1 MTDPEPDWLASAR
14 TSSVADDL
22 HMVTYAPGECLF
34 QQGDVGH
41 EFLILAAGRA
51 QVRRNYDGT
60 EREIAQVGPGALL
73 GELSLLTDAPRANT
87 VTALEEVSAFAGDEK
102 TFERLLDVEPVR
114 QHFALTAAERLAR
127 MAEPVE
133 TTLRNGTTVQ
143 IRPLLPRDRS
153 AYLDALGRLSQESL
167 RNRFFT
173 PGQPPAS
180 VIDYLLDIDYAR
192 HFAWVVTDPANR
204 EHPGVGV
211 ARYVNTDDSP
221 PHYAELAMGIAD
233 DFQGQGL
240 GTILMGALGVAA
252 RASGF
257 TRLGGEVLSDNAGMR
272 RLFDKAG
279 AEWEIDEPGVV
290 RTDVAVD
297 RVIQLIDPE
306 LAARFERSIHNMGI
320 ATSIAL
326 T

>member
-1 MTDPEPDWLASAR
+1 
-14 TSSVADDL
+14 
-22 HMVTYAPGECLF
+22 MVTYAPGECLF
-34 QQGDVGH
+34 RQGDAGD
-41 EFLILAAGRA
+41 EFLILAAGHAR
-51 QVRRNYDGT
+51 VRRHHDGT
-60 EREIAQVGPGALL
+60 EREIAEVGPGALL

-87 VTALEEVSAFAGDEK
+87 VTALDEVSAFAGDEK
-102 TFERLLDVEPVR
+102 AFERLLDVEPVR

-133 TTLRNGTTVQ
+133 TTLRNGVAVQ
-143 IRPLLPRDRS
+143 IRPLLPQDRS

-173 PGQPPAS
+173 PGQPPSS

-211 ARYVNTDDSP
+211 ARYVNSNDSP

-233 DFQGQGL
+233 EFQGQGL
-240 GTILMGALGVAA
+240 GSILMGALGVAA

-257 TRLGGEVLSDNAGMR
+257 TRLGGEVLSDNMGMR

-279 AEWEIDEPGVV
+279 AEWVLDEPGVV
-290 RTDVAVD
+290 RTDVDVD
-297 RVIQLIDPE
+297 RVIQMIEPE
-306 LAARFERSIHNMGI
+306 LATRFERSIHKMGI

>member
-1 MTDPEPDWLASAR
+1 VSDPEPDWLASAR
-14 TSSVADDL
+14 TSQVADDL

-34 QQGDVGH
+34 QQGDAGH
-41 EFLILAAGRA
+41 EFLILAAGHAR
-51 QVRRNYDGT
+51 VRRNHDGT
-60 EREIAQVGPGALL
+60 EREIADVGPGALL

-87 VTALEEVSAFAGDEK
+87 VTALDEVSAFAGDEK
-102 TFERLLDVEPVR
+102 AFERLLDVEPVR

-133 TTLRNGTTVQ
+133 TALRNGVTVQ
-143 IRPLLPRDRS
+143 IRPLLPQDRS

-192 HFAWVVTDPANR
+192 HFAWVVTDPSNR

-211 ARYVNTDDSP
+211 ARYVNSDDSP
-221 PHYAELAMGIAD
+221 PDYAELAMGIAD
-233 DFQGQGL
+233 EFQGQGL

-252 RASGF
+252 HASGF
-257 TRLGGEVLSDNAGMR
+257 TRLGGEVLSDNLGMR

-279 AEWEIDEPGVV
+279 AEWVIDEPGVV

-297 RVIQLIDPE
+297 RVIQMIDPE
-306 LAARFERSIHNMGI
+306 LAARLERSIHNMGI